1 MHETLDPTRP
11 IDVSRGRRL
20 PHWFQPESTHSVTM
34 RLKDS
39 LPKAEGERWHANRCH
54 WLRAHGLAHEN
65 PRWRDGFMELP
76 ANQRQEYHHRFSEGF
91 QRLLDRGFGGCALA
105 DPEAA
110 AVLVETLHHFD
121 GDRYHLGDYVVMPN
135 HLHVLLT
142 PLGDHAL
149 QAILTGWKRWS
160 ARQINLINGGPVASG
175 RARASTTWCG
185 TRRSWSA
192 SVATSRRT
200 RGGCERGPSSTG
212 GSRTEPMPG
221 RWLTHPVSVDAQAG
235 R

>member
-1 MHETLDPTRP
+1 MHETLDPLRP

-39 LPKAEGERWHANRCH
+39 LPKAEGERWHANRCN
-54 WLRAHGLAHEN
+54 WLRGHGLAYEN
-65 PRWRDGFMELP
+65 PRWRDGFMDLP

-160 ARQINLINGGPVASG
+160 ARQINLINGTSGCFWQSEKLRPPGSERDEAGALPWLHRGEPAGAASG
-175 RARASTTWCG
+175 DLRPPAGRG
-185 TRRSWSA
+185 L
-192 SVATSRRT
+192 SR
-200 RGGCERGPSSTG
+200 CPAG
-212 GSRTEPMPG
+212 GS
-221 RWLTHPVSVDAQAG
+221 LTP
-235 R
+235 

>member
-11 IDVSRGRRL
+11 IDVSRGRSL
-20 PHWFQPESTHSVTM
+20 PHWLQPGSTHSVTM

-39 LPKAEGERWHANRCH
+39 LPKAEGERWHANRCN

-105 DPEAA
+105 EPEAA

-160 ARQINLINGGPVASG
+160 ARQINLINGTSGCFWQSESFDHLVRNATKLERFRGYIEENPRGLRAGTFVHRRVA
-175 RARASTTWCG
+175 
-185 TRRSWSA
+185 
-192 SVATSRRT
+192 
-200 RGGCERGPSSTG
+200 
-212 GSRTEPMPG
+212 
-221 RWLTHPVSVDAQAG
+221 D
-235 R
+235 